1 MRLLAFLFFVSL
13 GVIAQPEMKKET
25 AGESTFTEGMML
37 FVLQDYAG
45 ALRQFETFIKLDEK
59 SAVGYYMKSRAESAL
74 NQNIKAELSAETSVN
89 LDKNGFYYLENYA
102 NALRKNNKNSEAQ
115 TAYKNLIKAKPDFIE
130 AYYSLLALQ
139 VDAGQSQDALKT
151 LDQAEEQFGSSE
163 KITQAKQTILL
174 KDNKVDA
181 ALKEGS
187 KQVAGNPEFV
197 LNQAKILVENKRA
210 KEAVVLL
217 ENAVS
222 TNPDFVDGFGLLSE
236 LYGSQKEALKSD
248 QLLDKILGNAAFP
261 FSLKANAIGN
271 YLRAFGNES
280 KAIENLLPKI
290 NTLAANHSDQ
300 SRAFIY
306 SADINFR
313 LNNALAARD
322 AYAKAV
328 SLDKNQFEVWMALS
342 QINYRL
348 GDYKR
353 LEKDAENA
361 TMYFPNHGGLW
372 FYLGLGQL
380 LNGNADDA
388 EISLEEAS
396 RFGGNEEL
404 KSSILATQSELFR
417 IRKNT
422 QKSDAA
428 LKNVAADNEFRQFFA
443 VKNAL
448 ENNPES
454 AVLAAAKLSERFPQN
469 NVYKMNLAKALL
481 TAKKSNEALE
491 ALNFIKVEEADKSF
505 DILETRGDILSAL
518 GKADE
523 AQTEYKKSLELNKN
537 NKRVQDKLKQL

>member
-13 GVIAQPEMKKET
+13 GVYAQPETKKET
-25 AGESTFTEGMML
+25 TGESTFTEGMML
-37 FVLQDYAG
+37 FVLQDYTA

-59 SAVGYYMKSRAESAL
+59 SAVGYYMKSRTESAL

-102 NALRKNNKNSEAQ
+102 NTLRKNNKNAEAQ
-115 TAYKNLIKAKPDFIE
+115 TAFKNLIKVKPDFIE

-151 LDQAEEQFGSSE
+151 LEQAEGQFGSSE

-197 LNQAKILVENKRA
+197 LNQAKILINNKRE
-210 KEAVVLL
+210 KEAVPLL
-217 ENAVS
+217 EGAVND
-222 TNPDFVDGFGLLSE
+222 NPDFVDGFGLLSE
-236 LYGSQKEALKSD
+236 LYGSQKDLQKSE
-248 QLLDKILGNAAFP
+248 QLLNKILGNTAFP

-271 YLRAFGNES
+271 YLRAFGNENLD
-280 KAIENLLPKI
+280 NLLPKV
-290 NTLAANHSDQ
+290 NTLAASHPDQ

-306 SADINFR
+306 SGDVNYR

-322 AYAKAV
+322 SYAKAV
-328 SLDKNQFEVWMALS
+328 SLDKNQFEVWMALA

-353 LEKDAENA
+353 LEKDAEKA

-388 EISLEEAS
+388 EISLEEAL

-404 KSSILATQSELFR
+404 KSSVLAAQSELFR
-417 IRKNT
+417 IQKNA

-428 LKNVAADNEFRQFFA
+428 LKNVTADNEFKQFFA
-443 VKNAL
+443 VKNTL
-448 ENNPES
+448 ENNPEA
-454 AVLAAAKLSERFPQN
+454 AVLTAAKLSERFPQN
-469 NVYKMNLAKALL
+469 NVYKMNFAKALL
-481 TAKKSNEALE
+481 ASKKSSEALE
-491 ALNFIKVEEADKSF
+491 ALSFIKSEEAEKNF
-505 DILETRGDILSAL
+505 EILETKGDVLSAL
-518 GKADE
+518 GKAEE
-523 AQTEYKKSLELNKN
+523 AQAEYRKSLELNKN